1 MSPALMIVEK
11 LDMSQ
16 VRHAG
21 ACRVPGAC
29 RAKRR
34 RRGASPAGVNGW

>member
-1 MSPALMIVEK
+1 MSHALMIVEK

-21 ACRVPGAC
+21 GCRVPGAS
-29 RAKRR
+29 RAKQRAP
-34 RRGASPAGVNGW
+34 G